1 MATFIAIFFALFI
14 FTMTTTGIISAVGS
28 VNTEQYD
35 IAAAAHLLE
44 TIYVK
49 SFGVPEIAAGPVSF
63 LLLAIPAVL
72 AFYII
77 QTMFTRKR

>member
-1 MATFIAIFFALFI
+1 MATLIAIFFALFV
-14 FTMTTTGIISAVGS
+14 FTMTTAGVISAVGTA
-28 VNTEQYD
+28 NMEQYD
-35 IAAAAHLLE
+35 IAAAAHLLN

-63 LLLAIPAVL
+63 FLLAVPAVL
-72 AFYII
+72 AFFII

>member
-14 FTMTTTGIISAVGS
+14 FTMTTAGIISAVGS

-35 IAAAAHLLE
+35 IAAAAHLLK

>member
-1 MATFIAIFFALFI
+1 MARLIAIFFALFV
-14 FTMTTTGIISAVGS
+14 FSMTVAGVISAVGS

-35 IAAAAHLLE
+35 IAAAAHLLK

-49 SFGVPEIAAGPVSF
+49 SFGIPEMAAGPVSF
-63 LLLAIPAVL
+63 FLLSIPAVL

-77 QTMFTRKR
+77 QTMFTRKH

>member
-14 FTMTTTGIISAVGS
+14 FTLTTAGIITAVGS

-35 IAAAAHLLE
+35 IAAAANLVK

-49 SFGVPEIAAGPVSF
+49 SFGVPEIAAGPISF

-72 AFYII
+72 SFYII